1 MKPHCHRHAECKQ
14 SAIAH
19 AETIC
24 QKRGLRF
31 TPLRRRVL
39 ELIWDNHEV
48 SRAYDLLAALQQD
61 DPRAKPPTV
70 YRTLDFLLEQGFIHR
85 IESLNAFVGCDH
97 PEKRHEFQLLIC
109 TDCGVVEEL
118 HLPSL
123 SEDLYRSARS
133 HGFKPDSQTMEVHG
147 RCARCQA
154 D

>member
-1 MKPHCHRHAECKQ
+1 MDPHCHSHAACKR
-14 SAIAH
+14 AAVND
-19 AETIC
+19 AESIC
-24 QKRGLRF
+24 RKRGLRF

-48 SRAYDLLAALQQD
+48 SRAYDLLAALQRE

-109 TDCGVVEEL
+109 TGCGLVEEL
-118 HLPSL
+118 HLPAL
-123 SEDLYRSARS
+123 SEELYRSARQR
-133 HGFKPDSQTMEVHG
+133 GFEPDSQTMEVHG
-147 RCARCQA
+147 RCSRCRGA
-154 D
+154 